1 MTQKPSQVSSI
12 IVDGTTEIFKGPD
25 GSLTLSDAFV
35 PGIRLK
41 DIIAG
46 SVVVDPSILIQI
58 EVSDW
63 VVDPVTTMFA
73 LDIPHN
79 WGLTGTEL
87 AQVSVVFYDISFN
100 NIGMDYRVQTNYIY
114 LLSAVAINCYA
125 AIKRL

>member
-1 MTQKPSQVSSI
+1 MTQKPSQASSI

-58 EVSDW
+58 EASDW
-63 VVDPVTTMFA
+63 VMDPVTTMFA

-100 NIGMDYRVQTNYIY
+100 NIGMDYRPQTDYVY
-114 LLSAVAINCYA
+114 LLSASAINCYA
-125 AIKRL
+125 CIKRL